1 MIFHSEAVVT
11 PHHCCAAGR
20 TPCRHAW
27 LAFAGF
33 WAAVTGFGKEPIL
46 VDSSRG
52 EGAG

>member
-11 PHHCCAAGR
+11 PHHCRTAGG
-20 TPCRHAW
+20 TPGRHAW

-33 WAAVTGFGKEPIL
+33 GAAVTGFGKEPIL
-46 VDSSRG
+46 VDSGCG